1 MKRNGTK
8 LTSAMLLCVALLAG
22 LPFFIACG
30 GGRPEQE
37 AQVVQVQVTDNGIE
51 MQNPLPTGLT
61 TFQVT
66 NSGTREHSFGLTGP
80 SGDLKLEEPL
90 KPGETASMEG
100 IVLDTGTYRVYSPL
114 DQGDAMQIA
123 LNVRPDAGTGSS

>member
-1 MKRNGTK
+1 MTRNGSK
-8 LTSAMLLCVALLAG
+8 LTGAVLLVVALLAG

-30 GGRPEQE
+30 GDKAQQE
-37 AQVVQVQVTDNGIE
+37 TKVVQVKVTDNGIE
-51 MQNPLPTGLT
+51 MPNPLPTGLT

-66 NSGTREHSFGLTGP
+66 NTGTREHSFGLTGP

-100 IVLDTGTYRVYSPL
+100 VVLDTGTYRVYSPL

-123 LNVRPDAGTGSS
+123 LNVRPDVGSGNG